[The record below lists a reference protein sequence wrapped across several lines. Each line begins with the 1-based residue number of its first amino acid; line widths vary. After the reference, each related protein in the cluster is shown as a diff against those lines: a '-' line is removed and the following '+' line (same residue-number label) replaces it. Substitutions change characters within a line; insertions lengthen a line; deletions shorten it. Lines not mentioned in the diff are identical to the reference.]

1 MWSLL
6 DDSSF
11 DPVRRDRVEADC
23 QQEAGRID
31 HLDLLF
37 NPGSQRA
44 SEVTSVRALDYDPS
58 SFTSRKE
65 CRQPLL
71 GCRHIALKVS

>member
-31 HLDLLF
+31 HVDLLTH
-37 NPGSQRA
+37 PRSQRA
-44 SEVTSVRALDYDPS
+44 SEMTSIRAFDYGPAT
-58 SFTSRKE
+58 FTSRKK
-65 CRQPLL
+65 CRQTY
-71 GCRHIALKVS
+71 